1 MEIIRLKKE
10 NSILEKK
17 KKELL
22 NQIHDLMTKNN
33 SLNQEILSLR
43 YSNKNSGVSHQS
55 NNNTINELNKTIST
69 LKSRINQIT
78 KEKSDL
84 EKKNN
89 ELKLTINSYKNEK
102 QKLLNNIN
110 NNNNKNCNLSEMKKM
125 NDILNKNLINLENE
139 KKNLKKTINE
149 LNEQNNNIN
158 KQINDLKNDNEKLNK
173 IQEEYKEK
181 FNKITKELSDEK
193 DINIFNE
200 QKIKK
205 LERKLEEYQI
215 NEIDEQKTK
224 TYKIG
229 PINKVNEI
237 EMEKL
242 TKKGYNS
249 PIYHKNTSTF
259 STNTTTNRIMLINN
273 FEETEITPENYTI
286 IKQFKLTDNLKW
298 YLLKKLKK
306 NNSSRKEENSPSLNN
321 GFKHPSRRIK
331 YLKLNSKSNNNIY
344 NDDSYSDFIWKSNK
358 NEKDFINFNTEII
371 NKDFGDSFT
380 NKENQKKITELES
393 NIKELEQKLEK
404 KVNDCNRINLNYAKL
419 FNRSRMPEVP
429 YDKLLENFDKL
440 REENKNLKKKIE
452 NYELNQNFIGL
463 SFIEDDLNGSLF
475 IDDNCFEKILDELV
489 DDKNFKDNSS
499 YNKNMMK
506 FFRSHEDDK
515 DNKDVKNNYKN
526 VNKYFYCKKRDD
538 NKCSNFTNYNSNYNT
553 KSPYKFHTIKS
564 KTNIKYNYDKE
575 TINLEEN
582 NKKDINRIN
591 SNFRRTYHKSSKAK
605 IALENDIN
613 ENKDEKNI
621 QVNLDKKFL
630 RSEKN
635 IKFEKEDKV
644 NEEKDK
650 KKKTIEED
658 TIKTNVFYRRR
669 KFYRKEQSDL

>member
-43 YSNKNSGVSHQS
+43 YSNKNSAVSHQS

-69 LKSRINQIT
+69 LKSKINQIT

-89 ELKLTINSYKNEK
+89 ELKMTINSYKNEK

-110 NNNNKNCNLSEMKKM
+110 NNNNKNSNLSELKKI

-139 KKNLKKTINE
+139 KKNLKKTIDE
-149 LNEQNNNIN
+149 LNGQNNNIN
-158 KQINDLKNDNEKLNK
+158 KQISDLKNDNEKLNK
-173 IQEEYKEK
+173 IQEEYKDK

-224 TYKIG
+224 TYKMG
-229 PINKVNEI
+229 SINKVNEI

-242 TKKGYNS
+242 TKKVYQS
-249 PIYHKNTSTF
+249 PNYHKNTSTF
-259 STNTTTNRIMLINN
+259 STNTTTNRIILINN

-306 NNSSRKEENSPSLNN
+306 NNSSHKEENSPSPKD
-321 GFKHPSRRIK
+321 GIKHQSRKIK
-331 YLKLNSKSNNNIY
+331 YLKLNSQSNNNIY
-344 NDDSYSDFIWKSNK
+344 NDASYSDFIWKSNK
-358 NEKDFINFNTEII
+358 NEKDFINFNTDII
-371 NKDFGDSFT
+371 NKDFYDSST
-380 NKENQKKITELES
+380 NKENQKKISELES

-419 FNRSRMPEVP
+419 FNRSRMPEEP
-429 YDKLLENFDKL
+429 YDKLLENCDKL

-452 NYELNQNFIGL
+452 NFELNQNFIGL
-463 SFIEDDLNGSLF
+463 SFIEDDLDGSRF

-489 DDKNFKDNSS
+489 DDKNFKDKSS

-526 VNKYFYCKKRDD
+526 VKKYFYYKKRDD
-538 NKCSNFTNYNSNYNT
+538 NKYSNFTNYNSNYNA

-564 KTNIKYNYDKE
+564 KTNLKDNHNKE
-575 TINLEEN
+575 TINLDVDN
-582 NKKDINRIN
+582 NKDINRVN
-591 SNFRRTYHKSSKAK
+591 SNFRRTYHKGLKTK

-635 IKFEKEDKV
+635 IKLEKNDNV
-644 NEEKDK
+644 NEEKDN

-658 TIKTNVFYRRR
+658 TIKTNIFYRRR